1 MVTYIS
7 TSPAQ
12 ISALDRATR
21 IEEYSRGYRSGYAEG
36 LKTVCPSE
44 VVADFGKLELY
55 AHNYFLL
62 LAKWLEDTGLAD
74 CDAEIEFYPSHVT
87 AKRRVIPYDVTGIGT
102 EQEILL
108 AWRPPEK

>member
-7 TSPAQ
+7 TPSV
-12 ISALDRATR
+12 SALDRATK
-21 IEEYSRGYRSGYAEG
+21 IEEYSRGYRSGYAAG

-55 AHNYFLL
+55 AHDYHFL
-62 LAKWLEDTGLAD
+62 LAKWLEDCGLVD

-87 AKRRVIPYDVTGIGT
+87 AKGRVIPYDVTGIGT
-102 EQEILL
+102 EDETLL